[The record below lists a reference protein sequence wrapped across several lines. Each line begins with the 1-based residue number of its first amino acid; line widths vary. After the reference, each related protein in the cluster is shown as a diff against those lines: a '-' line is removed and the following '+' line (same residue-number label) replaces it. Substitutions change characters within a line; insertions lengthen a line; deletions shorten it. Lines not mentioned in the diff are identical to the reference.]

1 MELDLD
7 KNVGQVLSQLCG
19 LLADITD
26 IYQYRGAKVNQ
37 MRRRIV
43 SLLEFGLHKTIHAAK
58 IGRPPLSSRRN
69 YYRTSERFVLIW
81 TDIAN
86 FAMDL
91 VWKGKRVQSGALK
104 SIFGYFK

>member
-19 LLADITD
+19 LLTAITD

-43 SLLEFGLHKTIHAAK
+43 SLLEFGLRKTIHAAK

-69 YYRTSERFVLIW
+69 YYRTSR
-81 TDIAN
+81 
-86 FAMDL
+86 
-91 VWKGKRVQSGALK
+91 ALRTYGQ
-104 SIFGYFK
+104 ILRRCYEFRDGPCMEG